1 MGQRAQG
8 ESRDKSRDIVEQFLK
23 SRDLL
28 ERIKGVELLRER
40 GDKGRLLALLYSD
53 SWHVRE
59 RAAQVLATFGDLVE
73 ADILPMLN
81 EGYWYVRAAAAYV
94 AGEIQSLKAVPTL
107 LKLLH
112 EKNYTVRNEA
122 ARALAKILA
131 RHPELYNDVDPEHRV
146 LLENLLKSL
155 KAFDLLEAMRNARA
169 QQGTS

>member
-1 MGQRAQG
+1 MGQRSSG
-8 ESRDKSRDIVEQFLK
+8 ESRDIVEQFLK

-28 ERIKGVELLRER
+28 DRIKGVELLRER

-73 ADILPMLN
+73 NEVLPMLN

-94 AGEIQSLKAVPTL
+94 VGEIRSTKAVPTL

-122 ARALAKILA
+122 ARALAKILTD
-131 RHPELYNDVDPEHRV
+131 HPDLYNDIDPEHRV
-146 LLENLLKSL
+146 LLENLLKAI
-155 KAFDLLEAMRNARA
+155 KEFELLEAMRSARSHGA
-169 QQGTS
+169 S

>member
-8 ESRDKSRDIVEQFLK
+8 ESRDIVEQFLK
-23 SRDLL
+23 SKDLL

-59 RAAQVLATFGDLVE
+59 RAAQALATFGDLVE
-73 ADILPMLN
+73 DDILPMLH
-81 EGYWYVRAAAAYV
+81 EGYWYVRAAAAFV
-94 AGEIQSLKAVPTL
+94 AGEIESVKAVPEL
-107 LKLLH
+107 LELLE

-131 RHPELYNDVDPEHRV
+131 RHPDLYNEIAPDRRV
-146 LLENLLKSL
+146 LLENLLKAL

-169 QQGTS
+169 HGTP